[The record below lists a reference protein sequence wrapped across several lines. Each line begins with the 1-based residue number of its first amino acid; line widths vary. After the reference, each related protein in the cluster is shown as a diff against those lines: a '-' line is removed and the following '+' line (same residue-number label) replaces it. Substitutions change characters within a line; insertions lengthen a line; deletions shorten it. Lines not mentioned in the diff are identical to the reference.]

1 MGEPQVLT
9 VFEQGRI
16 AAAGADGDV
25 AAWIRRASKADPA
38 RGYVVIDDATG
49 RVVDIDLREPAEPKP
64 PRGRGRPRLGVS
76 SREITLLPRHWEWL
90 AAQPGGASVTLR
102 RLVEQAR
109 KTDAGAVHAARE
121 TAYRAMTTLAG
132 DRPGY
137 EDAVRALYAGD
148 TYRFCEL
155 TEPWPTDIRN
165 YVRRLASMA

>member
-9 VFEQGRI
+9 VFENERI

-25 AAWIRRASKADPA
+25 SAWVRRASKADPD
-38 RGYVVIDDATG
+38 RSYVVIDDATG
-49 RVVDIDLREPAEPKP
+49 RVVDIDLREPSAPPP

-132 DRPGY
+132 DRAGY

-155 TEPWPTDIRN
+155 TEPWPQDIRN